1 MSNEFDLIHNQSVL
15 ISTALWD
22 MSLSRAMLP
31 QNTISSTCQTFVV
44 NLTSPYREKWEWND
58 NQSTSS
64 IRGSAVEFTQVRNIQ
79 DSSLVV
85 IGHSADQWM
94 TLAQCF
100 AGAPITPPVKGS
112 RYKV

>member
-1 MSNEFDLIHNQSVL
+1 
-15 ISTALWD
+15 

-31 QNTISSTCQTFVV
+31 QNTINSTCQDFVV
-44 NLTSPYREKWEWND
+44 NLTSLSREDWEWSD
-58 NQSTSS
+58 NRSTSS
-64 IRGSAVEFTQVRNIQ
+64 IRGSAVEFVQVVTQVRNIQ
-79 DSSLVV
+79 DSSPEV

-100 AGAPITPPVKGS
+100 AGAPITPPAKGS